1 MLELVRFARYALRFE
16 RAYKSDD
23 WSRVR
28 RSFAEDASYLIEGGA
43 VFTGEIHGA
52 DEIVRKFRQMLN
64 DFDRRFDKRIPG
76 LRGRPRVKGP
86 TVTFSWTAKYV
97 VGTDH
102 TMLHGTSHCTFER
115 GLITRLHDEMSADEC
130 ERAWELV
137 QRRGKPMPS

>member
-16 RAYKSDD
+16 RACKSDD

-28 RSFAEDASYLIEGGA
+28 RSFADDASYLIEGGA
-43 VFTGEIHGA
+43 VFTGEVHGGDA
-52 DEIVRKFRQMLN
+52 IVEKLRQMLN

-76 LRGRPRVKGP
+76 LRGFPKVKHG

-97 VGTDH
+97 VGTESAV
-102 TMLHGTSHCTFER
+102 LHGTSHCTFER
-115 GLITRLHDEMSADEC
+115 GLITRMHDEMSEDEC